1 MMEDDVANSK
11 ENPFPGK
18 LFNKPTAVGQHRVD
32 VYAGCTPD
40 YKGSVVTAQ
49 LLLDVLTGNSAGVA
63 GKGNG
68 KVLKST
74 SADKVFINFADHGG
88 SQIVEMPHGPYLKA
102 SDLNSALKTM
112 HTKGMY
118 DKLVFYMEACNG
130 GSMFAN
136 LLPKDIG
143 IFATTAANPN
153 EPSWGTYCPPHDIV
167 DGTRIGSCLG
177 DLYSVNWMEDSDAV
191 AGLDQ
196 TLEEQFEQVVR
207 LTNKSH
213 PIEYGDQSFKTINE
227 AKDFL
232 APSSS
237 MLSSSIQPS
246 SMQSSSAH
254 SGATAASQAAALEL
268 KLVSAVDTRDIEL
281 VQQFYL
287 YLRASD
293 AERKSGGL
301 GVKLSA
307 LVAGREL
314 ADARFRTMIQTVQG
328 TSPLVEAIEPAV
340 DTDKYMQCAELV
352 TASVERH
359 CGRFTSYSMKYHHQV
374 GIQLACCPSLL
385 SHILV
390 LVLLLWLLLLLVVA
404 VVGGCT
410 GGWVVPHPHRPAD
423 RDRFRAGLRFD
434 NWHCC
439 GLISTCCNS
448 VCVVHS
454 TGSRWYPHP
463 AVP

>member
-40 YKGSVVTAQ
+40 YNGSVVTAQ
-49 LLLDVLTGNSAGVA
+49 LLLDVLTGNSAAVA

-112 HTKGMY
+112 HMKGMY
-118 DKLVFYMEACNG
+118 EKLVFYMEACNG

-213 PIEYGDQSFKTINE
+213 PIEYGDQTFKTINE
-227 AKDFL
+227 ARDFL

-237 MLSSSIQPS
+237 V
-246 SMQSSSAH
+246 QSSSALH
-254 SGATAASQAAALEL
+254 SGATATSQAAALEL
-268 KLVSAVDTRDIEL
+268 KLASAVDTRDIEL

-301 GVKLSA
+301 GLKLSA

-314 ADARFRTMIQTVQG
+314 ADARFRSMIQTVQR

-374 GIQLACCPSLL
+374 GVQLACCPSLL

-390 LVLLLWLLLLLVVA
+390 LLLLLLLLLWLLLLWLLLLLVA
-404 VVGGCT
+404 AQVVGLCRTHTAQQIETASAQVCASTT
-410 GGWVVPHPHRPAD
+410 GTA
-423 RDRFRAGLRFD
+423 A
-434 NWHCC
+434 
-439 GLISTCCNS
+439 
-448 VCVVHS
+448 
-454 TGSRWYPHP
+454 
-463 AVP
+463 A